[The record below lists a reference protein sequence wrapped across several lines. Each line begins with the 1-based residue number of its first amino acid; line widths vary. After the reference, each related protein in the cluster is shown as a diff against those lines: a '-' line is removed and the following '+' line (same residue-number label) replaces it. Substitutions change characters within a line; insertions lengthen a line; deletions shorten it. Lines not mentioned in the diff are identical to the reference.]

1 MTTNSKTFLMIWPER
16 RVVTAEQIEGWF
28 DDAVANDELIKDEA
42 DTIEDKAMALDSLG
56 HITLS
61 KN

>member
-16 RVVTAEQIEGWF
+16 RVVTAEQIEVWF

>member
-1 MTTNSKTFLMIWPER
+1 MTTFLIIWPER
-16 RVVTAEQIEGWF
+16 RVLTAEQIEVWF

-56 HITLS
+56 HITLA

>member
-1 MTTNSKTFLMIWPER
+1 MTTFLIIWPER
-16 RVVTAEQIEGWF
+16 RVLTAEQIEVWF